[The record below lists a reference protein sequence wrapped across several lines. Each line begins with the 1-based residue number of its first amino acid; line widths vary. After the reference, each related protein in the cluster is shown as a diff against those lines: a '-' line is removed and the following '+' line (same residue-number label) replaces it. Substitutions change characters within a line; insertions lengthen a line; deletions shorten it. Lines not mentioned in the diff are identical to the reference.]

1 MLKNAIQKK
10 EEIDTYYHYLCYTN
24 KSHPKEQMKEFMLS
38 LLEDY
43 SKQNEIN
50 INSAGTISKDILS
63 RIKQNIHVHI
73 TTFHFMKDNFDIINN
88 TNIK

>member
-1 MLKNAIQKK
+1 
-10 EEIDTYYHYLCYTN
+10 
-24 KSHPKEQMKEFMLS
+24 MKEFMLS

-63 RIKQNIHVHI
+63 RIKQNIHVF
-73 TTFHFMKDNFDIINN
+73 TRKLLYSKNKSNRFQFLSP
-88 TNIK
+88 TNKEDSNKKETKIF